1 MNYVIGDV
9 HCQIHALTNLLEKL
23 NIKEDDVVYFT
34 GDFMDRAIT
43 HDDEIK
49 TLKWFVD
56 NISSDGKYRSVKSN
70 HDNDYCN
77 RIVNMLKFNRLIDD
91 GFGLASTKRE
101 EENIELK
108 LKFKEIY
115 ETLPLYYEIIEN
127 DRKYLVTHSW
137 IIYNNDMGY
146 AGEEYINKDDV
157 SEQLSF
163 WDRDFSID
171 DNSYSC
177 NSNSYT
183 IIHGH
188 TITGFIRDLKSALYN
203 PTYKIYKI
211 GDYNI
216 NIDCGAFLTPIFG
229 GNLAAYRI
237 EDGKE
242 FYAYDD
248 HMQLCSIVELNN
260 DKKYSRISFNKFLM
274 LYYSIF
280 NDPSVCE
287 NISYDSN
294 DINVSE
300 EAKLA
305 IDYVNSLKAESE
317 FEYLHASSSINSK
330 MWEIIKYWR
339 SNMDMLLEKYKDFNK

>member
-1 MNYVIGDV
+1 MNYIIGDV
-9 HCQIHALTNLLEKL
+9 HCQIHALTTLLEKL
-23 NIKEDDVVYFT
+23 NIQEDDVVYFT

-43 HDDEIK
+43 HEDEID

-56 NISSDGKYRSVKSN
+56 NISSDGQYRSVKSN
-70 HDNDYCN
+70 HDDSYCHEIN
-77 RIVNMLKFNRLIDD
+77 RMSDLSKMPQDMVWINTAIKDLHM
-91 GFGLASTKRE
+91 
-101 EENIELK
+101 ELK

-115 ETLPLYYEIIEN
+115 DTLPLYYEIVEN
-127 DRKYLVTHSW
+127 DRRYIVTHSW
-137 IIYNNDMGY
+137 IVYNNEIGY
-146 AGEEYINKDDV
+146 MGEEHIYKEQI
-157 SEQLSF
+157 SEQFSF
-163 WDRDFSID
+163 WDRDFSMD
-171 DNSYSC
+171 DYSYCS

-188 TITGFIRDLKSALYN
+188 TITGFIRDTKTALYN
-203 PTYKIYKI
+203 PTYKIYKVN
-211 GDYNI
+211 DYNI
-216 NIDCGAFLTPIFG
+216 NVDCGAFLTPIFG

-260 DKKYSRISFNKFLM
+260 NKEYSRISFNKFLM
-274 LYYSIF
+274 LYYAIF
-280 NDPSVCE
+280 NNQSMCE

-294 DINVSE
+294 DTNVSE

-305 IDYVNSLKAESE
+305 IDYVNSLKAENE
-317 FEYLHASSSINSK
+317 FEYLHASCSLDSK
-330 MWEIIKYWR
+330 MWEICKYWR

>member
-9 HCQIHALTNLLEKL
+9 HGQIHALTTLLEKL
-23 NIKEDDVVYFT
+23 NIKDDDIVYFT

-43 HDDEIK
+43 HEDEIE
-49 TLKWFVD
+49 TMKWFVN
-56 NISSDGKYRSVKSN
+56 NISNDGQYRSVKSN
-70 HDNDYCN
+70 HDDSYCHEIN
-77 RIVNMLKFNRLIDD
+77 HRLEFNKILENE
-91 GFGLASTKRE
+91 FGQNPLTQDQH
-101 EENIELK
+101 IELK

-115 ETLPLYYEIIEN
+115 ETLPLYYEIISN
-127 DRKYLVTHSW
+127 GRKYIVTHSW
-137 IIYNNDMGY
+137 IVYNNDMGY
-146 AGEEYINKDDV
+146 RGEECIYKENI
-157 SEQLSF
+157 SEQFSF
-163 WDRDFSID
+163 WDRDFSVD
-171 DNSYSC
+171 DYSYCS

-188 TITGFIRDLKSALYN
+188 TITGFIRDTKTALYN

-216 NIDCGAFLTPIFG
+216 NVDCGAFLTPIFG

-237 EDGKE
+237 EDGEE

-260 DKKYSRISFNKFLM
+260 DKDYSRISFNKFLM

-280 NDPSVCE
+280 NDPSIYE
-287 NISYDSN
+287 DISYDG
-294 DINVSE
+294 DDVNVSE

-305 IDYVNSLKAESE
+305 IDYADSLKAECE
-317 FEYLHASSSINSK
+317 FELINSLSRINSK
-330 MWEIIKYWR
+330 MGDIRKYW
-339 SNMDMLLEKYKDFNK
+339 SENKDMLLEKYSDFNK